1 MIKFRIDI
9 QGTAPLL
16 MHSSRLANPLD
27 PATKA
32 LKGATSKRTKTDDD
46 HEEVSRLE
54 HAGSLYIDSELGPY
68 MPAENISR
76 SLVDGAK
83 LSKRGVKVTRGV
95 FVETDVN
102 ELIYRGP
109 RDVDGLWKD
118 VNFRHI
124 ASVKVGTSRV
134 MRCRPHFKEWQL
146 SATGILDPNIL
157 DLSELA
163 DIATTAGQVIGLGD
177 WRPRF
182 GRYVAD
188 VTEISS

>member
-16 MHSSRLANPLD
+16 MHSSRLSNPLD

-32 LKGATSKRTKTDDD
+32 LKKVTGKRSKTDED
-46 HEEVSRLE
+46 HAEASRLE
-54 HAGSLYIDSELGPY
+54 HAGGLYIDADLGPFV
-68 MPAENISR
+68 PAENISR

-83 LSKRGVKVTRGV
+83 LSKRGVKVTRGL
-95 FVETDVN
+95 FIETDVN
-102 ELIYRGP
+102 ALVYRGP
-109 RDVDGLWKD
+109 RDVEGLWKD
-118 VNFRHI
+118 ENFRHM

-134 MRCRPHFKEWQL
+134 MRCRPHFKDWQV
-146 SATGILDPNIL
+146 SADGLLDANIL
-157 DLSELA
+157 DLDELS

-182 GRYVAD
+182 GRYTATI
-188 VTEISS
+188 TELK